1 MEMKTKVKVLR
12 WNGEDRVLGMLTAT
26 WQQRES
32 EQGGGEWKG
41 LNVHVN

>member
-12 WNGEDRVLGMLTAT
+12 WNEEDTVLGMLTAT
-26 WQQRES
+26 WQQRERA
-32 EQGGGEWKG
+32 GRGEWKG